1 MVNWKSLTS
10 QTGQQIMA
18 IPTLPNIS
26 RSKGNL
32 TTKLDNLI
40 EYNMINYFFEK
51 SYTKCDGKATPR
63 PFYKVKKFSISL
75 DHQSE
80 IFWSLF
86 FLYVQVVIYQL
97 ITIKI
102 TILMTIK
109 IKVLITWSRICWDEI
124 STSPAGADFTLRFR
138 GGIKFPPGKTGQFST
153 CCLHKFVYILF

>member
-1 MVNWKSLTS
+1 MVNWKILTS
-10 QTGQQIMA
+10 QTGQQIIA

-40 EYNMINYFFEK
+40 KYNMINYFFEK

-63 PFYKVKKFSISL
+63 PFYKVRKFSISL
-75 DHQSE
+75 DHQFE
-80 IFWSLF
+80 IFWSFF

-102 TILMTIK
+102 TILTTMKIK
-109 IKVLITWSRICWDEI
+109 ILIRWSRICRDEI
-124 STSPAGADFTLRFR
+124 STRPAGTDFTLWLHR
-138 GGIKFPPGKTGQFST
+138 GIKLPPGKTGQFST
-153 CCLHKFVYILF
+153 WYLHKCVYIFF